1 MQIANMDQEDSA
13 LGVAIMLT
21 FLMIATYKAHR
32 SKTIRHLQALHRIRV
47 MKRRLMSHWG
57 TKRAI
62 LRAAVEVEAIS
73 RSRIPRREHRIWM
86 KPRLSI
92 WFETEVMGWW
102 EDDRW
107 LSNFRMKKASFFKLC
122 DLLRGPMAPKP
133 NHVRQPICLEARAAM
148 CLYNLASCGEYRV
161 TGNQFGRHKTS
172 VST

>member
-73 RSRIPRREHRIWM
+73 RSRIPRRDAFFNSSRPEE
-86 KPRLSI
+86 SI
-92 WFETEVMGWW
+92 VVFSFV
-102 EDDRW
+102 
-107 LSNFRMKKASFFKLC
+107 FREEMQILGKFSAQSWGATAPSAPSRSYAPESGYKLPVVEKKL
-122 DLLRGPMAPKP
+122 
-133 NHVRQPICLEARAAM
+133 
-148 CLYNLASCGEYRV
+148 
-161 TGNQFGRHKTS
+161 
-172 VST
+172 